1 MPSRSNA
8 LHDRLPSGRDRLV
21 QDFDNA
27 EFFSGFEHRRFHR
40 ARDCDYQQIWIR
52 VMEFLNQ
59 REPASRQRKIHQHNR
74 ESEAL
79 DHLKGLFSGRSQKH
93 LPVAVQ
99 YLTGFFEDFW
109 IVIDNKYH
117 KRLLG
122 DSRRQS
128 NGLLE
133 NSEHSAFRRMMQSG
147 S

>member
-21 QDFDNA
+21 QNFDNA
-27 EFFSGFEHRRFHR
+27 EFFSGFEHRRFYR

-52 VMEFLNQ
+52 VMDSLNQ

-117 KRLLG
+117 KRLFK
-122 DSRRQS
+122 S
-128 NGLLE
+128 NILWATLE
-133 NSEHSAFRRMMQSG
+133 GNRMG
-147 S
+147 F